1 MPPHIFRRDQPYFQ
15 GRHLRHRLG
24 RVERSKR
31 FRRPFRFRKIPR
43 TAERI
48 NHADRLFGIKR
59 RAAPPQCH
67 RFAPPLPRQII
78 AVQII
83 RNPSGVKCCFRR
95 RVQGAG
101 FF

>member
-15 GRHLRHRLG
+15 SRYLRHGFG

-31 FRRPFRFRKIPR
+31 FRRCCRLSKIPR

-48 NHADRLFGIKR
+48 NHAHGLFGVQS

-67 RFAPPLPRQII
+67 GFAPPLPRQVV

-83 RNPSGVKCCFRR
+83 RHPSRM
-95 RVQGAG
+95 
-101 FF
+101 

>member
-59 RAAPPQCH
+59 RAAPPKCH
-67 RFAPPLPRQII
+67 GFTPPLPRQVI

-83 RNPSGVKCCFRR
+83 RHPSGV
-95 RVQGAG
+95 
-101 FF
+101 